1 MMEKGVLVQDISYN
15 PVGDK
20 VTFNGINLGQY
31 GVLEKVDRNYTPGI
45 RVKTK
50 EIQGRNGVLYK
61 GKELEPLHIEIY
73 LRLFKGVNLGRLMNM
88 IYKDTSSDKLGVLNY
103 KDSRVFYDA
112 VAVDYNIEESHRD
125 LQKLI
130 KITFLVP
137 SGSGRSRT
145 YVETSSFTDKTVR
158 LGGNLPTYPIFTFE
172 GTGGKIYSYDKDGG
186 EIIIKSGASRRFEID
201 SKNETVFASG
211 SLDMTRLDWS
221 SDFFMIYDGMRIR
234 STVPVKMKYY
244 ERYMYDEG

>member
-1 MMEKGVLVQDISYN
+1 MEKGVLVDDISYN
-15 PVGDK
+15 PIADRVL
-20 VTFNGINLGQY
+20 FNGINLAQY
-31 GVLEKVDRNYTPGI
+31 GVLEKVDRNFAPGI

-61 GKELEPLHIEIY
+61 RKELEPLYIDIY
-73 LRLFKGVNLGRLMNM
+73 LRIFKGIDLGKVMNM
-88 IYKDTSSDKLGVLNY
+88 IYKNTSSDKLGVLNY

-112 VAVDYNIEESHRD
+112 VVVDYNIEEAHRD

-145 YVETSSFTDKTVR
+145 YVETSSFTDKSIR

-172 GTGGKIYSYDKDGG
+172 GSSGKIYSYDKDGG
-186 EIIIKSGASRRFEID
+186 QIIIKSGASRKFEID
-201 SKNETVFASG
+201 SKNETVFANG
-211 SLDMTRLDWS
+211 SLDMKRLDWA
-221 SDFFMIYDGMRIR
+221 SDFFMIYDGMRVR
-234 STVPVKMKYY
+234 STVPVRMKYY